1 MEHLN
6 RLSAHDSQYMTSLEI
21 AEVTGKLH
29 KDVLKAIRNMAT
41 FLGLTVK
48 LLNKLLVKEGVQY
61 YNGGRYKLTADY
73 EGSGLAQERSFH
85 YFGLDGE
92 KKERKYLVWTR
103 LGVEFV
109 KKLSIGH

>member
-1 MEHLN
+1 
-6 RLSAHDSQYMTSLEI
+6 
-21 AEVTGKLH
+21 
-29 KDVLKAIRNMAT
+29 MAT